1 MNTRREEGKREQ
13 MQERVRNALVAI
25 NSYRATRLED
35 ARLESM
41 LTQLEHVET
50 ALEENSH
57 FSFSEIRGFDFHI
70 TEGTPLEGN
79 EPLTRELYSIRNYVE
94 NAL

>member
-1 MNTRREEGKREQ
+1 MNTRREVGKREQ
-13 MQERVRNALVAI
+13 MQERVRNALIAI
-25 NSYRATRLED
+25 NGYRATRLED
-35 ARLESM
+35 ARLESI
-41 LTQLEHVET
+41 LTQLEHVQT
-50 ALEENSH
+50 ALEESTY